1 MVSNGKSDNALRTI
15 GEVAETLD
23 VATHV
28 LRFWESKFHQIKP
41 QKRRGRRYYRPED
54 VNIIIKIKE
63 LLYEK
68 GYTIRGVQKY
78 LLEEAKN
85 KVADKAE
92 SEDSVSSP
100 ATAST
105 AVSSA
110 PLNPALFGKPSAVS
124 VPQGDFTSFKTD
136 IFGNIVPANAVP
148 VAGVG
153 NQKVVQP
160 NPQTVA
166 VDDKYSSEDVQKLE
180 DIYSGLLEARK
191 RLKDVA

>member
-54 VNIIIKIKE
+54 VTIITKIKE

-85 KVADKAE
+85 KSANKTE
-92 SEDSVSSP
+92 SEDNVSSS
-100 ATAST
+100 ATAPS
-105 AVSSA
+105 AVSA
-110 PLNPALFGKPSAVS
+110 PLNPALFAKSPSVS
-124 VPQGDFTSFKTD
+124 EQQGDFTSFKTD
-136 IFGNIVPANAVP
+136 IFGNIVPANAGP
-148 VAGVG
+148 IAGVG
-153 NQKVVQP
+153 NQKVAQP